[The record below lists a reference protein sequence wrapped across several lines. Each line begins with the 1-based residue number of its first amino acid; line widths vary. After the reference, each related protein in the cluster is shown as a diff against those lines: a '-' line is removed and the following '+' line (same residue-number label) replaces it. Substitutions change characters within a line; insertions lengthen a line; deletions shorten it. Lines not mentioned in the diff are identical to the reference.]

1 MALPNNYQHGI
12 IVNDNGVLKQPTSLL
27 VNDNGTIKSPKQ
39 AWINSSGSLVK
50 VWPPRAYVVELVPIG
65 GRPRSVFYDVSTKT
79 DVSKPE
85 GWLYNTGSWNRL
97 TNATQ
102 IDNQEGYFMVY
113 AFRLWTKFSSQ
124 NPLTYDFSGLNRIKR
139 TGATTTGTATSDIAS
154 ADGGLYPNIPF
165 VSYSDNRYSAPFVV
179 IQPGSKMLCIR
190 ARVYKSFSGGSGEG
204 EGGSVSTVAMWSGN
218 STYWGGSGNP
228 AWGNAIAHDLPGLAP
243 TQQNMLV
250 NAWSD
255 AGGAAPSGGDGRG
268 IVYPPYFLMGYP
280 VCSQHTAGGKS
291 GISTSSSA
299 SGALNSEAFFSNP
312 NYAGTYVS
320 SISRYGAGGEGDGL
334 ANTQNQSFSSGNT
347 TCSALNSSALAAGH
361 VGWKY
366 FGQLMYDGES
376 TVGTQYANAHL
387 NIGTSGF
394 VNKEAGST
402 LFLVIPP

>member
-1 MALPNNYQHGI
+1 
-12 IVNDNGVLKQPTSLL
+12 
-27 VNDNGTIKSPKQ
+27 
-39 AWINSSGSLVK
+39 
-50 VWPPRAYVVELVPIG
+50 
-65 GRPRSVFYDVSTKT
+65 
-79 DVSKPE
+79 
-85 GWLYNTGSWNRL
+85 
-97 TNATQ
+97 
-102 IDNQEGYFMVY
+102 
-113 AFRLWTKFSSQ
+113 
-124 NPLTYDFSGLNRIKR
+124 
-139 TGATTTGTATSDIAS
+139 
-154 ADGGLYPNIPF
+154 
-165 VSYSDNRYSAPFVV
+165 
-179 IQPGSKMLCIR
+179 
-190 ARVYKSFSGGSGEG
+190 
-204 EGGSVSTVAMWSGN
+204 
-218 STYWGGSGNP
+218 
-228 AWGNAIAHDLPGLAP
+228 
-243 TQQNMLV
+243 MLV